1 MNYFTTKRA
10 LFLVPSNKCYEE
22 FEKIDRFLEI
32 LEISQVS
39 KIINNIYKND
49 KTTTVGRKGYNPFN
63 MFATIIYCFSKFK
76 SSVRELESLCIF
88 DLRVN
93 YIMEQ
98 KAPSYKTFS
107 EFINTYIVPYQYEI
121 FSMITKTVIKE
132 FNVDISDQYVDGT
145 KLEANA
151 NKYKFVWKP
160 TTYHKKLDV
169 KIKNLLTKMDIE
181 LKNKAL
187 IKSFQFNELIK
198 SYVVKENIDID
209 SIPNGRG
216 KRLTKSQK
224 NYKLAYQYLIKLLE
238 YEEKEEI
245 CGENRNSYYK
255 TDHDATAMVLKEDY
269 YSKLSHDFHAGYNIQ
284 VMVSS
289 GLITM
294 YGVFQDRDDFYTF
307 IPMNDLY
314 YKYYNE
320 YPKNECADSG
330 YGMYDNYKYM
340 KKHNIGNYVKHFT
353 WSGETDG
360 KRPQLFYTFDD
371 GVICLNTCIGEEI
384 SFKGIRHQRYKNSK
398 LYKFT
403 GCNICNYSYI
413 CKKNLK
419 NKSCDYRLYE
429 LIPEYEL
436 LKEEVRKNLQS
447 PKGIEIRINRSIQVE
462 GAFGQIK
469 QNMQYTRIR
478 RRGLKKVSCEIMLM
492 CLGSNIR
499 KYFSTLDGKKLKD
512 NYWNTPQNLKKE
524 KFPFPKQKK
533 TDTKSIT

>member
-181 LKNKAL
+181 LKNKTL

-209 SIPNGRG
+209 SITNGRG

-224 NYKLAYQYLIKLLE
+224 Q
-238 YEEKEEI
+238 
-245 CGENRNSYYK
+245 
-255 TDHDATAMVLKEDY
+255 
-269 YSKLSHDFHAGYNIQ
+269 
-284 VMVSS
+284 
-289 GLITM
+289 
-294 YGVFQDRDDFYTF
+294 
-307 IPMNDLY
+307 
-314 YKYYNE
+314 
-320 YPKNECADSG
+320 
-330 YGMYDNYKYM
+330 
-340 KKHNIGNYVKHFT
+340 
-353 WSGETDG
+353 
-360 KRPQLFYTFDD
+360 
-371 GVICLNTCIGEEI
+371 
-384 SFKGIRHQRYKNSK
+384 
-398 LYKFT
+398 
-403 GCNICNYSYI
+403 
-413 CKKNLK
+413 
-419 NKSCDYRLYE
+419 
-429 LIPEYEL
+429 
-436 LKEEVRKNLQS
+436 
-447 PKGIEIRINRSIQVE
+447 
-462 GAFGQIK
+462 
-469 QNMQYTRIR
+469 
-478 RRGLKKVSCEIMLM
+478 
-492 CLGSNIR
+492 
-499 KYFSTLDGKKLKD
+499 
-512 NYWNTPQNLKKE
+512 
-524 KFPFPKQKK
+524 
-533 TDTKSIT
+533 